1 MKDGPDL
8 RGNAPVD
15 PEALAAEIDSR
26 LKSLPPEA
34 VTENHRA
41 VRREYSKALKKAPP
55 RLIVELG
62 KVLVARYAHRSAGHE
77 LIFHHKGALL
87 SLTPPEVEELAG
99 ELGSWWSVDGFGAYI
114 SGPAW
119 RLGVIDD
126 DVIRR
131 WAASADRWWRRAAL
145 VSTVYL
151 CRPIPGAPR
160 NPARIPQDVART
172 LEVCRTLAADGDD
185 MVVKA
190 MSWALRE
197 LSRIDREAVVGFLAE
212 HDAVLAA
219 RVKREVKHKLLT
231 GLKNPRRPR

>member
-1 MKDGPDL
+1 MKLTAGEGEEL
-8 RGNAPVD
+8 MD
-15 PEALAAEIDSR
+15 PLALAAEIDAR

-34 VTENHRA
+34 VTEDYRA

-55 RLIVELG
+55 RYVVELG
-62 KVLVARYAHRSAGHE
+62 QTLATDYSHRSTGHE

-87 SLTPPEVEELAG
+87 SLTPAEVEEMAG
-99 ELGSWWSVDGFGAYI
+99 ELGSWWSVDCFGAYI

-126 DVIRR
+126 EVIRR
-131 WAASADRWWRRAAL
+131 WTASPDRWWRRAAL

-151 CRPIPGAPR
+151 HRAVPGAPKDA
-160 NPARIPQDVART
+160 ARISRDVART
-172 LEVCRTLAADGDD
+172 LEACRTLAADGDD

-197 LSRIDREAVVGFLAE
+197 LSRYEREAVEGFLSE

-219 RVKREVKHKLLT
+219 RVKREVRHKLLT